1 MEVKITKD
9 PEMTIIS
16 ISGRLDTNTSPEF
29 EKALE
34 PVLSS
39 DISHII
45 VDCNNL
51 TYVSSSGLRLF
62 LILQKNIS
70 VKKGSLSLRGLNPAI
85 KEVFNIT
92 GFAAIFKIES

>member
-9 PEMTIIS
+9 PEVTIIA
-16 ISGRLDTNTSPEF
+16 ISGRLDTNTSPEL

-34 PVLSS
+34 PVLFG

-45 VDCNNL
+45 VDCNDL
-51 TYVSSSGLRLF
+51 SYVSSSGLRLF

-70 VKKGSLSLRGLNPAI
+70 AKKGSLSLRGLNPAI

-92 GFAAIFKIES
+92 GFAAIFRIE